1 MTITI
6 HSTDKIVE
14 LNGVPARVWEG
25 TSKSGV
31 KLHCF
36 ITRLAIDKDETRA
49 DEFEKE
55 LQICKSPTPEVEAIP
70 LRMIL

>member
-6 HSTDKIVE
+6 SSTTKTVE

-25 TSKSGV
+25 ETESGI
-31 KLHCF
+31 KCHAL
-36 ITRLAIDKDETRA
+36 ITRIGVARDLDASQFET
-49 DEFEKE
+49 ELKE
-55 LQICKSPTPEVEAIP
+55 QRTPSPEIEAIP